1 MEFNFFG
8 IKIRNKIFLDIYDYM
23 PNAIKYNVSAET
35 LALKK
40 GNFYI
45 GTGDVG
51 KGPTSSTG
59 YYNGVTIPSGGY
71 VIYSYNASLPGNTA
85 YFTAANDSQLIS
97 YTNGIAGQTFTTSGQ
112 CVNWFATQTDKMIFN
127 IDYPAIITSGLT
139 LNLDAGF
146 IPSYSQSGTT
156 WYDVSSGGNNG
167 TLTNG
172 PTFSSANGGSI
183 VFDAVDDFVSLPS
196 QTAIFSN
203 SSFTVSLWMYPTS
216 DGEGFNQMIFSSIGP
231 GPDFNSKAVLIRL
244 KDDTGILFAFY
255 NDDLNTATGA
265 YVYDAWQYVVCTYN
279 YATDTSS
286 IYVNGVSKA
295 TGANG
300 PCTETGTMTTRIAK
314 WFNQEYYFG
323 RVSLCS
329 LYNRSLSQTE
339 ITQNFNATRGRFGI

>member
-1 MEFNFFG
+1 
-8 IKIRNKIFLDIYDYM
+8 M
-23 PNAIKYNVSAET
+23 PNAIKYNVSAQT

-40 GNFYI
+40 GNFWI
-45 GTGDVG
+45 GTGDAG
-51 KGPTSSTG
+51 KGPTSSTD
-59 YYNGVTIPSGGY
+59 YWNAITPPSGGY
-71 VIYSYNASLPGNTA
+71 TIYLNK
-85 YFTAANDSQLIS
+85 ANNGPSIYTVSTVAQLTGLTS
-97 YTNGIAGQTFTTSGQ
+97 SIAGQTFTTSGQ
-112 CVNWFATQTDKMIFN
+112 CVNYFATQTDKMIFN

-183 VFDAVDDFVSLPS
+183 VFDAVDDFVGLPS

-203 SSFTVSLWMYPTS
+203 SSFTVSLWMYPTIN
-216 DGEGFNQMIFSSIGP
+216 GEGFNQMIFSSIGP
-231 GPDFNSKAVLIRL
+231 GPNFNSKGVLIRL

-255 NDDLNTATGA
+255 NDDLSTATGA

-279 YATDTSS
+279 YTTDTST

-295 TGANG
+295 TGNNG
-300 PCTETGTMTTRIAK
+300 PCTETGTMTTRIAQ
-314 WFNQEYYFG
+314 WFNQEYYVG